1 MPTSV
6 CRDAMALL
14 AGLLAALVLLTAPAS
29 AQSRVTDCGNGYH
42 CPADHSCLLGGLCGR
57 DVEAVAGSVRLSNGK
72 WCDPGFR
79 ESTVTRGTCMPGSYS
94 ECANGMIC
102 PSGTQCTAEGKCSGG
117 PEATGPMCGNAR
129 CAEGRIC
136 SSRGS
141 CMNTAYFQDCGN
153 GTICSKAAACEMPS
167 GCVMVAPERVR
178 QQANKR

>member
-14 AGLLAALVLLTAPAS
+14 AGLLAALVLLAAPAS

-42 CPADHSCLLGGLCGR
+42 CAADQACLLGGMCGR
-57 DVEAVAGSVRLSNGK
+57 MIDAAPGSVRMSNGN

-79 ESTVTRGTCMPGSYS
+79 ESKVRSGSCVPGSYT
-94 ECANGMIC
+94 ECASGLIC
-102 PSGTQCTAEGKCSGG
+102 PSGTQCSPDGQCSGG
-117 PEATGPMCGNAR
+117 PPPTGPMCGNAR

-136 SSRGS
+136 SSRGT

-153 GTICSKAAACEMPS
+153 GTICSKSAACEFPK
-167 GCVMVAPERVR
+167 GCVIVAPERVR